1 MSSFVFLCTPDSPA
15 IPTSC
20 MTVSDMTSLE
30 NSSHASSSGSCIP
43 LMRSVEHFWK
53 ASNSAVRG
61 VASLFS
67 NLKRVAL
74 GERRPEG
81 GQSKYVIQEAGTS
94 SIMAPVNHRAAASM
108 GHPNLH

>member
-1 MSSFVFLCTPDSPA
+1 
-15 IPTSC
+15 
-20 MTVSDMTSLE
+20 
-30 NSSHASSSGSCIP
+30 
-43 LMRSVEHFWK
+43 MRSAEHFWK

-67 NLKRVAL
+67 NLKLVAL
-74 GERRPEG
+74 GERRAEG

-94 SIMAPVNHRAAASM
+94 PIMAPVKQRAAASM